1 MQEHEELFET
11 LRRDHE
17 EVRGTFRKLREED
30 RTSERVRLLYE
41 LETEIL
47 PHMVAEERVLYPRL
61 REEREGRVREDAL
74 ESMAEHHAVRLVLRD
89 LAETP
94 ANDETFPAKV
104 RVLEEMVE
112 HHLREEETE
121 IFRDVE
127 ETLDSREASKILER
141 FRKEKEGSPCQ
152 PAGKGWIHS

>member
-1 MQEHEELFET
+1 MNEHEELFET
-11 LRRDHE
+11 LRRDHQ
-17 EVRGTFRKLREED
+17 EVRETFRKLKEEE

-61 REEREGRVREDAL
+61 KEGKDAGARDDAL
-74 ESMAEHHAVRLVLRD
+74 ESMVEHHAVRLVLRD

-94 ANDETFPAKV
+94 ANDEVFPAKV

-112 HHLREEETE
+112 HHLREEESG
-121 IFRDVE
+121 IFQDVE
-127 ETLDSREASKILER
+127 RTLGGHEAAEILEG
-141 FRKEKEGSPCQ
+141 FRREKECTPCQ
-152 PAGKGWIHS
+152 PAGRSWLME